1 MGTNMPREI
10 DRKILNL
17 LRDNPKRFSEICRK
31 LRINEVR
38 AYRRLKTLEAQGYV
52 IKDKQTGLW
61 KTVDLETL
69 FKLHPEINIEGASE
83 KAIYVMDEAI
93 GLLAEQAH
101 SPQYRKYAEIL
112 LEHGLHTAKCLLLQ
126 ALMAYSVKPTEE
138 ERRKA
143 LAKYME
149 DYLATYLHYLTTL
162 INETPKSLHPIL
174 DSHWRMEYEE
184 AKKALEDFMLTLE
197 GASPSETMNKMEGE
211 A

>member
-1 MGTNMPREI
+1 MLRTM

-38 AYRRLKTLEAQGYV
+38 AYRRLKTLEAKGYV

-61 KTVDLETL
+61 KTVNLETL
-69 FKLHPEINIEGASE
+69 FKHHPEINIEQASE
-83 KAIYVMDEAI
+83 KATYVIDEAI
-93 GLLAEQAH
+93 SLLAEQAH
-101 SPQYRKYAEIL
+101 NPQYQKYAEIL

-138 ERRKA
+138 ERLEA

-149 DYLATYLHYLTTL
+149 DYLATYSHYLTTL
-162 INETPKSLHPIL
+162 INETPKSLHQTL
-174 DSHWRMEYEE
+174 DSHWRMEHQE
-184 AKKALEDFMLTLE
+184 AEKALENFMLALQ
-197 GASPSETMNKMEGE
+197 GPSPSETLKKMEGE

>member
-1 MGTNMPREI
+1 MLRKI
-10 DRKILNL
+10 DRKILAL
-17 LRDNPKRFSEICRK
+17 LREKPRRFSEIWK
-31 LRINEVR
+31 KVSKNKMTP
-38 AYRRLKTLEAQGYV
+38 YRRLKHLEAHGYV

-61 KTVDLETL
+61 KAVNPKTL
-69 FKLHPEINIEGASE
+69 FKRHPEIGIEEASE

-93 GLLAEQAH
+93 SLLAEQAH
-101 SPQYRKYAEIL
+101 NPQYRKYAEIL

-126 ALMAYSVKPTEE
+126 AYMAYSVKPTEE
-138 ERRKA
+138 ERLKA

-149 DYLATYLHYLTTL
+149 NYLATYSHYLTTL

-184 AKKALEDFMLTLE
+184 AKKALEDFMLAIKE
-197 GASPSETMNKMEGE
+197 ANPSETMNKMEGE